1 MFPGYGLTE
10 SANLVSGNPD
20 NTEKPASVGIP
31 YPDQELKIVN
41 GELYIKGINVMTE
54 YVGDPEETAAS
65 FEDGWFKTGD
75 LVRFDDE
82 GYLYIVGRQ
91 NDVIVLSTGENIS
104 PAEYEAKFCELDYL
118 ADAMIYE
125 DFTESGNQ
133 ILTLEVVPRSTC
145 TVVAD
150 KIEADLRKINGE
162 LPSFA
167 RVSRITV
174 RKEDFART
182 PAMKKIRIKKTNEQ
196 K

>member
-1 MFPGYGLTE
+1 
-10 SANLVSGNPD
+10 
-20 NTEKPASVGIP
+20 
-31 YPDQELKIVN
+31 
-41 GELYIKGINVMTE
+41 MTE
-54 YVGDPEETAAS
+54 YVGDPEETAAA
-65 FEDGWFKTGD
+65 FDDGWFKTGD

-104 PAEYEAKFCELDYL
+104 PAEYETKFCELDYL

-125 DFTESGNQ
+125 DYTENGTQ

-145 TVVAD
+145 TIPTD
-150 KIEADLRKINGE
+150 KIEADLKEINGK

-167 RVSRITV
+167 RVSRIVV

-182 PAMKKIRIKKTNEQ
+182 PAMKKIRIKKTYEQ

>member
-1 MFPGYGLTE
+1 
-10 SANLVSGNPD
+10 
-20 NTEKPASVGIP
+20 
-31 YPDQELKIVN
+31 
-41 GELYIKGINVMTE
+41 MTE
-54 YVGDPEETAAS
+54 YVGDPEENANA

-104 PAEYEAKFCELDYL
+104 PAEFETRFCELDYL

-125 DFTESGNQ
+125 DFTDSGAQ

-145 TVVAD
+145 TIPAD
-150 KIEADLRKINGE
+150 QIEEDLRRINAT

-167 RVSRITV
+167 RVSRIVV
-174 RKEDFART
+174 RTEDFART
-182 PAMKKIRIKKTNEQ
+182 PAMKKIRIKKS